1 MNIFNKLP
9 FKLNDD
15 LNDFDSLCHRNVQDK
30 EQPSLM
36 RGKMS

>member
-15 LNDFDSLCHRNVQDK
+15 LNDFNFLSHRNFHDK

-36 RGKMS
+36 RGKKS